1 MQNYKLI
8 VLGSLILA
16 PTLSFAVDWD
26 AALGGGVG
34 GAVGA
39 AVGSEVG
46 GRNGAIVGG
55 AVGGAVGTAIT
66 TRNRSSSSSSSYYRE
81 SETQYRAPS
90 REVIYVDPPRS
101 RGFCPPGHAKK
112 GEC

>member
-1 MQNYKLI
+1 MMTP
-8 VLGSLILA
+8 VLSL
-16 PTLSFAVDWD
+16 AVDWD
-26 AALGGGVG
+26 AALGGGLG

-66 TRNRSSSSSSSYYRE
+66 TRDRSPRYRD
-81 SETQYRAPS
+81 
-90 REVIYVDPPRS
+90 REVIYREPREVIYMDSPRS

-112 GEC
+112 GWC